1 MNDIAGLRLRIVTIQ
16 DALIH
21 FLNTS
26 DDQEAC
32 QAAAETLSWSM
43 GADSILGS
51 LRVELMIDGKDH
63 TEAMDT
69 LSTIRNQVND
79 TVKTFR
85 LDVERGE

>member
-1 MNDIAGLRLRIVTIQ
+1 MNDIASLRSRIVTIQ

-43 GADSILGS
+43 EADSILGS
-51 LRVELMIDGKDH
+51 LRVDLMIDGKDH
-63 TEAMDT
+63 TDAMDT

-79 TVKTFR
+79 TVKNFR